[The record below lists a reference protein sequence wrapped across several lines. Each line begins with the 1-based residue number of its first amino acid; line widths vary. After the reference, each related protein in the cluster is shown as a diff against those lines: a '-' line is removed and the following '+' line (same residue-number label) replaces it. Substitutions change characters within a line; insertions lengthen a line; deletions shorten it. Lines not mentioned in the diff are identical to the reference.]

1 MKNRHLYNI
10 LILNLGMLCISTSG
24 PLGRFIPLPPPLI
37 IWSRAFVAFLVLG
50 AYCYWKKEKIRR
62 GFVENRSTIIFS
74 GTLLTLHWVTY
85 FFALQ
90 WSGVAIGML
99 SMFTFPI
106 ITVFLEPLFFKT
118 KFHPIHLMFGALILI
133 GIYLLV
139 PSFNY
144 ENVQTKG
151 LFMGLFSALAYA
163 FRNLI
168 IKKNVQKFNGSLLMF
183 YQMGITIILLFPV
196 LMFYPLD
203 TFTTQIPYLLFLG
216 LVTTA
221 IGHTLFLNCL
231 TYFTVS
237 TASIMNSIQP
247 IFGIII
253 AFFFLNETPPASSL
267 IGGGIILF
275 AVLIQ
280 FSSLLLS
287 NKKEKVID

>member
-74 GTLLTLHWVTY
+74 RTLLTLHWVTY

-267 IGGGIILF
+267 IGGGIILIT
-275 AVLIQ
+275 VVIE
-280 FSSLLLS
+280 SLRS
-287 NKKEKVID
+287 HKV

>member
-10 LILNLGMLCISTSG
+10 IILNLGMLCISTSG
-24 PLGRFIPLPPPLI
+24 PLGRFITLPPPFI
-37 IWSRAFVAFLVLG
+37 IWFRAFVAFFVLG

-196 LMFYPLD
+196 LMFYPID

-267 IGGGIILF
+267 IGGGIILIT
-275 AVLIQ
+275 VVIE
-280 FSSLLLS
+280 SLRS
-287 NKKEKVID
+287 YKI

>member
-118 KFHPIHLMFGALILI
+118 KLHPIHLMFGALILI

-267 IGGGIILF
+267 IGGGIILIT
-275 AVLIQ
+275 VVIE
-280 FSSLLLS
+280 SLRS
-287 NKKEKVID
+287 HKV

>member
-1 MKNRHLYNI
+1 MKKRHLYNI

-267 IGGGIILF
+267 IGGGIILIT
-275 AVLIQ
+275 VVIE
-280 FSSLLLS
+280 SLRS
-287 NKKEKVID
+287 HKV

>member
-267 IGGGIILF
+267 IGGGIILIT
-275 AVLIQ
+275 VVIE
-280 FSSLLLS
+280 SLRS
-287 NKKEKVID
+287 HKV

>member
-10 LILNLGMLCISTSG
+10 IILNLGMLCISTSG
-24 PLGRFIPLPPPLI
+24 PLGRFITLPPPLI
-37 IWSRAFVAFLVLG
+37 IWFRAFVAFFVLG
-50 AYCYWKKEKIRR
+50 AYCYWKKEKIRK

-144 ENVQTKG
+144 ESVQTKG

-168 IKKNVQKFNGSLLMF
+168 IKKNIQKINGSLLMF

-203 TFTTQIPYLLFLG
+203 TFTVQIPYLLFLG

-253 AFFFLNETPPASSL
+253 AFFLLNETPPASSL
-267 IGGGIILF
+267 IGGGIILIT
-275 AVLIQ
+275 VVIE
-280 FSSLLLS
+280 SLRS
-287 NKKEKVID
+287 HKV

>member
-168 IKKNVQKFNGSLLMF
+168 IKKNIQKFNGSLLMF

-267 IGGGIILF
+267 IGGGIILIT
-275 AVLIQ
+275 VVIE
-280 FSSLLLS
+280 SLRS
-287 NKKEKVID
+287 HKV

>member
-267 IGGGIILF
+267 FGGGIILIT
-275 AVLIQ
+275 VVIE
-280 FSSLLLS
+280 SLRS
-287 NKKEKVID
+287 HKV

>member
-1 MKNRHLYNI
+1 MKNPHLYNI
-10 LILNLGMLCISTSG
+10 IILNLGMLCISTSG
-24 PLGRFIPLPPPLI
+24 PLGRFITLPPPLI
-37 IWSRAFVAFLVLG
+37 IWFRAFVAFFVLG

-247 IFGIII
+247 IFGVII

-267 IGGGIILF
+267 IGGGIILIT
-275 AVLIQ
+275 VVIE
-280 FSSLLLS
+280 SLRS
-287 NKKEKVID
+287 YKI

>member
-50 AYCYWKKEKIRR
+50 AYCYWKKEQIRR

-267 IGGGIILF
+267 IGGGIILIT
-275 AVLIQ
+275 VVIE
-280 FSSLLLS
+280 SLRS
-287 NKKEKVID
+287 HKV

>member
-62 GFVENRSTIIFS
+62 GFLENRSTLIFS
-74 GTLLTLHWVTY
+74 GILLTLHWVTY

-118 KFHPIHLMFGALILI
+118 KFHPIHLMFGVLILI

-267 IGGGIILF
+267 IGGGIILIT
-275 AVLIQ
+275 VVIE
-280 FSSLLLS
+280 SLRS
-287 NKKEKVID
+287 YKV

>member
-1 MKNRHLYNI
+1 MKNPHLYNI
-10 LILNLGMLCISTSG
+10 IILNLGMLCISTSG

-196 LMFYPLD
+196 LMFYPID

-267 IGGGIILF
+267 IGGGIILIT
-275 AVLIQ
+275 VVIE
-280 FSSLLLS
+280 SLRS
-287 NKKEKVID
+287 HKV

>member
-253 AFFFLNETPPASSL
+253 AFFFLNETPPACSL
-267 IGGGIILF
+267 IGGGIILIT
-275 AVLIQ
+275 VVIE
-280 FSSLLLS
+280 SLRS
-287 NKKEKVID
+287 HKV

>member
-10 LILNLGMLCISTSG
+10 IILNLGMLCISTSG
-24 PLGRFIPLPPPLI
+24 PLGRFITLPPPLI
-37 IWSRAFVAFLVLG
+37 IWFRAFVAFFVLG

-144 ENVQTKG
+144 ESVQTKG

-168 IKKNVQKFNGSLLMF
+168 IKKNIQKINGSLIMF

-203 TFTTQIPYLLFLG
+203 TFTVQIPYLLFLG

-253 AFFFLNETPPASSL
+253 AFFLLNETPPASSL
-267 IGGGIILF
+267 IGGGIILIT
-275 AVLIQ
+275 VVIE
-280 FSSLLLS
+280 SLRS
-287 NKKEKVID
+287 HKV